1 MLKMDLEYV
10 EGILF
15 IRLDGSLTRR
25 SSYKIYNYLG
35 PVIKKHSIKNLIYN
49 LKDLKSIDETGIDS
63 ILHTKCLVRKNQGK
77 ILLCEV
83 NDDNS
88 LKMKRLHIKQTTSE
102 KEALK
107 RLEV

>member
-35 PVIKKHSIKNLIYN
+35 PVIKKHRIKNLIYN